1 MLNKLESFA
10 VNRWWLFGLVIA
22 VLFLVASPD
31 VRQNLAN
38 NAHRVS
44 CHVNELAFG
53 TTSEWG
59 AVDCEAWFYKR

>member
-1 MLNKLESFA
+1 MFDNLDSFV
-10 VNRWWLFGLVIA
+10 VNRWRWFCLVVF
-22 VLFLVASPD
+22 VLLLVASPD